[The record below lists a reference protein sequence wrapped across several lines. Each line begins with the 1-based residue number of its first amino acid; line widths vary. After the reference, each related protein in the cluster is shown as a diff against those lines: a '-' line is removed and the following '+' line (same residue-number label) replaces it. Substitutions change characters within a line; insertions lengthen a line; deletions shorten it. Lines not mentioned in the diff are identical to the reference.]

1 MPATPPPDSPS
12 LPEDDRSWR
21 EDGGLA
27 GVGGGGKEG
36 STGGGDGSGDG
47 SGDGGGDGGSAGG
60 VGGGEGASKTL
71 TTEATVG
78 DDESVTLSAT
88 SRSSSGCAVS
98 RCITNACWVSFTV
111 LMEAVTTMEPAA
123 ICGAIYRSMMTSA
136 VRFRIQV
143 RRRRA
148 TRVYAWQQW
157 RALKVV

>member
-1 MPATPPPDSPS
+1 MQQLLSVGKMVVKTI
-12 LPEDDRSWR
+12 
-21 EDGGLA
+21 GGQSVA
-27 GVGGGGKEG
+27 SSK
-36 STGGGDGSGDG
+36 STGGDATRGLIRAHCGAHPGSIL
-47 SGDGGGDGGSAGG
+47 GGG
-60 VGGGEGASKTL
+60 T
-71 TTEATVG
+71 
-78 DDESVTLSAT
+78 
-88 SRSSSGCAVS
+88 SGCAVS